1 LPYRI
6 TLAVKGRPEAFDQY
20 EPRRSEEMRKF
31 LNAWL
36 RRWAEAS
43 LRNELHEIQNAL
55 IRQQEIKERMIAE
68 SQEQAKA
75 HKSKLEI
82 LKRNHK
88 KASAHGTKLIKAL
101 RERMSEEMFLS
112 TAAYVRML
120 EECKTLKP

>member
-1 LPYRI
+1 
-6 TLAVKGRPEAFDQY
+6 
-20 EPRRSEEMRKF
+20 MRKF

-55 IRQQEIKERMIAE
+55 IRQQEIKERIISE
-68 SQEQAKA
+68 SQEQAKN
-75 HKSKLEI
+75 HKKKVEI
-82 LKRNHK
+82 LKRNHR
-88 KASAHGTKLIKAL
+88 KAVKHDALLIKAL

-120 EECKTLKP
+120 EEVKS